1 MPKIERVRFVEAF
14 ARRLRSGVPSRQP
27 QRHHE
32 VLSWPHILP
41 DLEQLAAQPPKPLPL
56 GLGSADD
63 PRPWLEAYE
72 AGVGSPLELAFLR
85 LFEKHGL
92 DVEKQVSVAPNEG
105 EPPIS
110 LADFVI
116 RGTRTAIYVDSTAF
130 HRGQRLRRDRYI
142 RERLQ
147 SGNPPCKIVAVQAEH
162 LQQGAELVE
171 KLRKL

>member
-1 MPKIERVRFVEAF
+1 M
-14 ARRLRSGVPSRQP
+14 
-27 QRHHE
+27 
-32 VLSWPHILP
+32 
-41 DLEQLAAQPPKPLPL
+41 
-56 GLGSADD
+56 GLGSTDD

-72 AGVGSPLELAFLR
+72 ASVGSPLELAFLR

-92 DVEKQVSVAPNEG
+92 DVEKQVPVAPSEG

-116 RGTRTAIYVDSTAF
+116 CGTRIAIYVDSTAF

-147 SGNPPCKIVAVQAEH
+147 SGNPPWPIVAVQAED
-162 LQQGAELVE
+162 LQQGADLMG
-171 KLRKL
+171 KLRGL